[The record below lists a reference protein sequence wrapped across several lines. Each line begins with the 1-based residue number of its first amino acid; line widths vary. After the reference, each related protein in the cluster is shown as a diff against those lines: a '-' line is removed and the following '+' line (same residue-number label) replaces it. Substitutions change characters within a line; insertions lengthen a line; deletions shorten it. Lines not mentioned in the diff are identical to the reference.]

1 MTQTQ
6 TTLQAIV
13 QAVQAV
19 RTARMAMRAAQFKAA
34 RTFDAYDI
42 DAALATE
49 FDYDQAYVTLEQLEG
64 R

>member
-1 MTQTQ
+1 MKQTQ
-6 TTLQAIV
+6 TNLQALV
-13 QAVQAV
+13 QATNAL